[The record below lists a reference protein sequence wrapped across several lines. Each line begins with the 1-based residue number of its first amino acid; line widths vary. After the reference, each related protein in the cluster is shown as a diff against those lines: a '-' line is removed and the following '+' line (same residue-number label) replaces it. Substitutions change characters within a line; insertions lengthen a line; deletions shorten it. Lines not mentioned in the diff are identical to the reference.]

1 MGQRGALALFIVGA
15 LLLVSAP
22 AGAQDE
28 AHCVARLE
36 PAETEG
42 TGATVVELGCF
53 PTYAEALAAGSAG
66 SIDVPERA
74 TPSSLTDAVLED
86 STEPLAASV
95 LIGTEFDETQY
106 GSSSKSYFA
115 SVTCSASVTWD
126 VSYVGDAW
134 NDRFESGKGFGG
146 CDHNRKFAASQF
158 GGSSLLCSPNCSSYG
173 SLNNEVSSLRW
184 KD

>member
-1 MGQRGALALFIVGA
+1 MGHRGTLALFIVGA
-15 LLLVSAP
+15 LLVVGAP
-22 AGAQDE
+22 AGANE
-28 AHCVARLE
+28 PHCAVSLE

-42 TGATVVELGCF
+42 RSATVVELGCF
-53 PTYAEALAAGSAG
+53 PTYSEALAAGSAG
-66 SIDVPERA
+66 SIDVPEGV
-74 TPSSLTDAVLED
+74 TPSSLTDAALED
-86 STEPLAASV
+86 STEALATSV